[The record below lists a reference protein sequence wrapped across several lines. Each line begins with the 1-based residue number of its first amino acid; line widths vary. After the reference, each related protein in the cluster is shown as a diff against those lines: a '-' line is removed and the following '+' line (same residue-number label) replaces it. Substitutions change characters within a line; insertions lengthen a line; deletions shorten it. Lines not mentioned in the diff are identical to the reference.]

1 MVILTVLV
9 LFLAAF
15 IFWQRLKGLGFKI
28 VNIFDLLSLTFLA
41 SLLGGKLF
49 SPDFFRIFIS
59 KFKWSTESFLAT
71 PLFFPA
77 ALFFGLVTFFY
88 YLNRRKWSVFA
99 VGDQASSIVSGSYL
113 VFSIWYLI
121 VTNRV
126 SFSAI
131 TSDYAGLGLVISS
144 LILFLL
150 NIFIFKKQLFK
161 GFGLFITLIFV
172 STLNY
177 LLIPSYSLT
186 LTFLGGVV
194 ILSLAGIIRRMRLN
208 IMNSPLDLIT
218 TLKHRLRGKKE
229 EIVEEQLRLPQDDPF
244 LQPGR
249 IDDNSPEA
257 DMDELAGHLKIEAE
271 GQFLKESE
279 KRVDAALDKVK
290 SGTYGVCSNCQK
302 TIEPARLEADPTAVL
317 CIECAKKLE

>member
-121 VTNRV
+121 VINRV

-150 NIFIFKKQLFK
+150 NIFIFKKQFFK
-161 GFGLFITLIFV
+161 GFGLFTTLIGV
-172 STLNY
+172 SVLSGFSDGRT
-177 LLIPSYSLT
+177 LT